1 VSSARSVGSSSP
13 FKNNNNNNNNNLK
26 DWASKILVNPQSLLP
41 LPQKTKTLS
50 ARDACSK
57 TEYEQR
63 KAEWANRYTNLDSL
77 RDTFGSNRNKLWG
90 DLDAATSRRLYKT
103 LLPKALLELVKVGV
117 QPEDLAPLAYQAR
130 VAAKLYARERCQVP
144 ARTAASLFD
153 GFRQWKQYGKFQTN
167 GMSYDQVWDKYHKL
181 IMEEKEDDFAQ
192 DDSYYLTPE
201 DVTAKICLKILERS
215 CVSNEHVDRWV
226 LPPEDQG
233 ERADL
238 QSIAQTLESDV
249 RKLLDPMIACNNN
262 GNGGTNGDDP
272 QSQQSKTTTRL
283 LQQYRILRLIARAR
297 RRARRRQREQ
307 VVQVQ
312 EQAQAALL
320 RPK

>member
-1 VSSARSVGSSSP
+1 MGFGLDNKRRSINTSLNK
-13 FKNNNNNNNNNLK
+13 FENLFLTVK
-26 DWASKILVNPQSLLP
+26 GKKSIQGTWNLDRSLEETAPVQCEVEGQIPPSCL
-41 LPQKTKTLS
+41 LGVW
-50 ARDACSK
+50 RDTCSK

-181 IMEEKEDDFAQ
+181 IMEEKEDDFAANGGG

-249 RKLLDPMIACNNN
+249 RKLLVPMIACN
-262 GNGGTNGDDP
+262 GGTNDDP

-297 RRARRRQREQ
+297 
-307 VVQVQ
+307 
-312 EQAQAALL
+312 
-320 RPK
+320 